1 VDKKNVLIWID
12 LEMTGLD
19 PARDHILEIATIV
32 TDNNL
37 NIIAQGPDIV
47 IHQPEERLIM
57 EAKVRDIHAKS
68 GLLTAVE
75 RSSVTLA
82 EAEEETY
89 DFLAQYVLP
98 GCGILSGN
106 TVWQDRSFL
115 VAYMPRILN
124 LLHYRLIDVS
134 TVKELIKRW
143 YPDHNKVHFVKPNNH
158 RALEDIQGSIAEL
171 AHYRMNFFIK

>member
-1 VDKKNVLIWID
+1 MDKKNVLVWID

-19 PARDHILEIATIV
+19 PATDHILEIATIV

-47 IHQPEERLIM
+47 IHQPQERLIM
-57 EAKVRDIHAKS
+57 DAKVQELHAKS

-75 RSSVTLA
+75 RSSITLE

-89 DFLAQYVLP
+89 KFLAQYVAP
-98 GCGILSGN
+98 GSGILSGN

-115 VAYMPRILN
+115 VAYMPRILD
-124 LLHYRLIDVS
+124 LLHYRIIDVS
-134 TVKELIKRW
+134 TIKELIKRW
-143 YPDHNKVHFVKPNNH
+143 YPDNKKINFVKPNNH

-171 AHYRMNFFIK
+171 AHYRMNFFLK